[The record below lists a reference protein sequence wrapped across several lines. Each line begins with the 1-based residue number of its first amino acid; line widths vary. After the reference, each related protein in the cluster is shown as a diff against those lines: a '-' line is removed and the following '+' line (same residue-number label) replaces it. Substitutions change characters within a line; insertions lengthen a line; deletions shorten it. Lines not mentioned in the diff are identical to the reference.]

1 LLLFLGR
8 RFHLLIPVVLLLM
21 LLLMLLLLMLLLR
34 HLIFVVFLQPTS
46 GREERAI

>member
-8 RFHLLIPVVLLLM
+8 GFHLLIPVVLM
-21 LLLMLLLLMLLLR
+21 LLLLR
-34 HLIFVVFLQPTS
+34 HLIFVVFLQPAS